1 MSIER
6 LAGWQW
12 ASGQGRERTNREA
25 VEVWEPG
32 PTDDPSKIPAIAVL
46 ANGVGTE
53 GSAAAEAAA
62 KAACEMLAGKPWADM
77 PATLRAAA
85 DAANEAIRNGK
96 ADKSIGENG
105 AAGLLLVAMKDD
117 AVTWWGAGNSTLLR
131 LRLRETLAMINQPA
145 GTTISPQ
152 TPSMVL
158 MGMPYGDP
166 DQPNDG
172 ADTPESAAVLM
183 PGDLIIATTAGIT
196 TLTEEKTERIL
207 RDAVAQDGNRAEEVL
222 RAAMLTTP
230 PALHNLSVATR
241 RATEQERRKRKLRK
255 DRTISAR
262 IDNGEVIVTVDGK
275 HLNPRTSQRLKNLS
289 SEFGWGYRGNGAQQL
304 AFAILYTITRNL
316 DEAERH
322 YTKFYEERIA
332 RMLGRSWSIE
342 SDDVRSWIKEEVARE
357 AAELQ
362 KAKDQAAADEEAR
375 RAEAST
381 AKAQQEAAERVAAE
395 EQTAERDKAQEKA
408 AEVAER
414 LAKEEQAAKTE
425 KAQRKATKKAA
436 GDAGNH
442 KT

>member
-32 PTDDPSKIPAIAVL
+32 PADDPNKIPAIAVL
-46 ANGVGTE
+46 ANGVGAE
-53 GSAAAEAAA
+53 SSAAAEAAA

-85 DAANEAIRNGK
+85 DAANEAIRKGK

-145 GTTISPQ
+145 GTTISPL

-207 RDAVAQDGNRAEEVL
+207 RDAVAQDGNPAEEVL

-230 PALHNLSVATR
+230 PALHNLSVVTR

-255 DRTISAR
+255 DRTVSAR

-275 HLNPRTSQRLKNLS
+275 HLNPKTSQRLKNLS

-362 KAKDQAAADEEAR
+362 KVADHAAAEEDAQR
-375 RAEAST
+375 EAEAT
-381 AKAQQEAAERVAAE
+381 EKAQREAAERVAGE
-395 EQTAERDKAQEKA
+395 ERTTERDKAQREA
-408 AEVAER
+408 AETAEQG
-414 LAKEEQAAKTE
+414 AAEEQAKRE
-425 KAQRKATKKAA
+425 KAKRESAKSADPNARNQET
-436 GDAGNH
+436 
-442 KT
+442 